1 MRLQNGSDIR
11 AERNRRDMN
20 QDELASLLEI
30 SIHALIDIE
39 RGAPL
44 LTPELRRKA
53 REVFREHDNAA
64 GAAA

>member
-1 MRLQNGSDIR
+1 
-11 AERNRRDMN
+11 MN